1 MGIKFKLHACIYFFK
16 NYHFTWQCQSV
27 WKYHC
32 MCIKQSPTSYV
43 LLSVTCFPTLLKNLR
58 ASSRKK
64 SITLISKWQFPMVSK
79 LQLLLAWE
87 CFGSS
92 YLFGKV
98 SRYMKIGYLIY
109 NEFIQRKYLQ
119 TSLGP
124 NCNLPGALFCS
135 LINIQIGSG
144 RIWKSKALISFWLQQ
159 KWTITGSIWTILF
172 GLRETFKSDTCHFC
186 ARILCQVDIRCY
198 VQCNSLKNMHC
209 LSITWF

>member
-1 MGIKFKLHACIYFFK
+1 M
-16 NYHFTWQCQSV
+16 SV
-27 WKYHC
+27 SLKIFIVCVWNNHLPPMSCFQWPVFPHYWR
-32 MCIKQSPTSYV
+32 
-43 LLSVTCFPTLLKNLR
+43 TCVHLVER
-58 ASSRKK
+58 RVD
-64 SITLISKWQFPMVSK
+64 ITLISKWQFPTVSK